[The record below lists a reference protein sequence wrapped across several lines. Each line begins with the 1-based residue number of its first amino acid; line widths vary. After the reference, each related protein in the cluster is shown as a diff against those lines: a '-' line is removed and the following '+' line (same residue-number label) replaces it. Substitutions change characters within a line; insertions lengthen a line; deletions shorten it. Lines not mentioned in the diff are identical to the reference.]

1 MPAASAGR
9 PRLSMSFRTRPRG
22 LGGVAEEASVDEV
35 TSGEKGAG
43 DSSVDEVTGRPWRA
57 SVPWTWPRPR
67 RTAVGGC
74 RGRRGRA
81 GRPWG
86 CFCGRGYGGGWEE
99 RAPPLQ
105 TGGQPSG
112 GGCNGQPLRHEVCN
126 GMAAGRSLRAKMHP
140 SADNRVSTP
149 FCMCR
154 VLLSDYV
161 RAGTKVREPV
171 ISATFRENRCLLPN
185 VELF

>member
-1 MPAASAGR
+1 MRSH
-9 PRLSMSFRTRPRG
+9 RG
-22 LGGVAEEASVDEV
+22 KRERGTL
-35 TSGEKGAG
+35 
-43 DSSVDEVTGRPWRA
+43 
-57 SVPWTWPRPR
+57 PWTRSR
-67 RTAVGGC
+67 DGRGGLRF
-74 RGRRGRA
+74 RGHGRGRA
-81 GRPWG
+81 GRRWG
-86 CFCGRGYGGGWEE
+86 VVVADVAARDGRGDVSADEATGGGWEE

-105 TGGQPSG
+105 TRPWGGHGGQPSG